1 MSPRPASPG
10 PRPDPNAPL
19 QASGL
24 PPRIRAALRKA
35 GAARIGDLA
44 RPLPPDALPDADD
57 RALLQRV
64 AAWCAAAGS
73 GSGPPR
79 LNLPEWL
86 RLFLTPRL
94 ADALRIHYGLD
105 EPAAALAR
113 HESTLRD
120 TGFKLG
126 VTRERARQLLQL
138 AFDTLRRPV
147 PLHAAEPLF
156 GAAEQAAREA
166 GGVLDAPALAELR
179 HPAWGGLSPAGAFLL
194 LARLLPG
201 RLVRYRDFFSVW
213 SDIQLDR
220 TEKALRDRLAAAAEP
235 QPVKTLARDLPADAR
250 PPGVPSPAPLLRMLL
265 RHMPDTFATL
275 DDRGGFID
283 RHAAGLLCEILA
295 DTGEAPLRT
304 LTAEFNRRLHP
315 ECRRGS
321 GTLRTLLGRDP
332 RIRKTAPGRYALPGG
347 LQTRLPLDS

>member
-24 PPRIRAALRKA
+24 PPRIQAALRKA

-64 AAWCAAAGS
+64 AAWCAAAAGPR
-73 GSGPPR
+73 PPR

-194 LARLLPG
+194 LAHLLPG

-235 QPVKTLARDLPADAR
+235 QPIASLARDLPAAAR

-304 LTAEFNRRLHP
+304 LTAEFNQRLHP

-321 GTLRTLLGRDP
+321 GTLRTLLGRDR

>member
-1 MSPRPASPG
+1 VSPRPASPG

-24 PPRIRAALRKA
+24 PPRIQAALRKA

-94 ADALRIHYGLD
+94 ADALRTTSDWTSRGAI
-105 EPAAALAR
+105 AR
-113 HESTLRD
+113 LESTLRD
-120 TGFKLG
+120 TGFKLAYP
-126 VTRERARQLLQL
+126 RARPPALQL

-156 GAAEQAAREA
+156 GA
-166 GGVLDAPALAELR
+166 P
-179 HPAWGGLSPAGAFLL
+179 
-194 LARLLPG
+194 
-201 RLVRYRDFFSVW
+201 
-213 SDIQLDR
+213 
-220 TEKALRDRLAAAAEP
+220 K
-235 QPVKTLARDLPADAR
+235 K
-250 PPGVPSPAPLLRMLL
+250 
-265 RHMPDTFATL
+265 
-275 DDRGGFID
+275 
-283 RHAAGLLCEILA
+283 
-295 DTGEAPLRT
+295 
-304 LTAEFNRRLHP
+304 LT
-315 ECRRGS
+315 
-321 GTLRTLLGRDP
+321 
-332 RIRKTAPGRYALPGG
+332 
-347 LQTRLPLDS
+347 